1 MRQDEKWQDF
11 RDAAIARLQDA
22 EELIQM
28 PSIRPNEHGAL
39 TRHSNGAKYLAGYG
53 VECIFKAYLLTNN
66 KCSTLPDVI
75 EKLRR
80 QGKQPKD
87 ITGRD
92 GHNLSHLYILTDLE
106 QKLPPALVKEIGKC
120 FKWRSTWRYNDRTA
134 EKIDPVEFVNSV
146 RTIVN
151 YVVSLV
157 P

>member
-1 MRQDEKWQDF
+1 MSQDEKWQDF

-22 EELIQM
+22 EELVHM
-28 PSIRPNEHGAL
+28 PSLRPHEHGAS
-39 TRHSNGAKYLAGYG
+39 TRHADGAKYLAGYG
-53 VECIFKAYLLTNN
+53 IECIFKAYLLTKNN
-66 KCSTLPDVI
+66 CSTRTALK
-75 EKLRR
+75 ERLSR
-80 QGKQPKD
+80 QGKQPLD
-87 ITGRD
+87 IFGRD